1 MELVRVPSPFATGVL
16 DCSTKAS
23 AVTGA
28 ATCISLQSDMGK
40 SQKLVDTSECLL
52 WVPAYCTHTH
62 IQMDLSQHVKMN
74 GHPFH
79 QFYPMVLEKP
89 FFQWPIP
96 FRDISIPFPSHFIP
110 SVARNW
116 GFPMA
121 GEPRFAFPKT
131 GGS

>member
-62 IQMDLSQHVKMN
+62 THGLVSTCKNEWTSV
-74 GHPFH
+74 
-79 QFYPMVLEKP
+79 
-89 FFQWPIP
+89 
-96 FRDISIPFPSHFIP
+96 P
-110 SVARNW
+110 SVLSH
-116 GFPMA
+116 GFRKTFLSMA
-121 GEPRFAFPKT
+121 HPI
-131 GGS
+131 